1 MIKVIHG
8 GNREAIAQR
17 TGLNAATLIDFSAN
31 INPLGLSPKLKT
43 VLTESLDELVY
54 YPNPQYPQ
62 LKAAISHYLNVSAD
76 DVFVGNGA
84 VQMIFD
90 TATALQSTHAVV
102 LAPTFGEYERSL
114 RRAGATVDHYRLRA
128 ENQFQIQ
135 LPELI
140 QFLDQQPTVD
150 LLCLC
155 NPNNPSG
162 QVLLPD
168 EVQRLADYC
177 RQHQIWLILD
187 EAFMDFIDHDR
198 LSYINRLSE
207 TDPVMII
214 RSATKFFAIPGL
226 RLGFAV
232 TKHPQL
238 KQQLLE
244 QAEPWSVNTLAA
256 RFGEHMYDDQAY
268 IQATYAW
275 LLAEKKALYE
285 GLQTVSYLTVYP
297 SSANYYLFKSGIP
310 QLRERLWPK
319 GLMIRD
325 CSDYVGLDASYYR
338 VAVRSHDDNQTLLAA
353 LHDLA

>member
-1 MIKVIHG
+1 MTKVIHG
-8 GNREAIAQR
+8 GNREAIAQQ
-17 TGLNAATLIDFSAN
+17 TGLDVSTLIDFSAN
-31 INPLGLSPKLKT
+31 INPLGLSPKLKSI
-43 VLTESLDELVY
+43 LIDSLDDLIY

-62 LKAAISHYLNVSAD
+62 LKGAISNYLNVSVD

-90 TATALQSTHAVV
+90 TATALHSTHAVV

-114 RRAGATVDHYRLRA
+114 RRAGATVDYYRLRA
-128 ENQFQIQ
+128 ENQFRVV
-135 LPELI
+135 LPELLS
-140 QFLDQQPTVD
+140 FLDQQPTVD

-162 QVLLPD
+162 QVLMPT
-168 EVQRLADYC
+168 EIQQLADYC

-187 EAFMDFIDHDR
+187 EAFMDFIDHDQ
-198 LSYINRLSE
+198 LSYIDRLRE
-207 TDPVMII
+207 ADPVMII

-232 TKHPQL
+232 TKHLQL
-238 KQQLLE
+238 KQRLLE
-244 QAEPWSVNTLAA
+244 QVEPWSVNTLAA

-275 LLAEKKALYE
+275 LATEKKALYQ
-285 GLQTVSYLTVYP
+285 GLRTVAYLTVYP
-297 SSANYYLFKSGIP
+297 SATNYYLLKSQQP
-310 QLRERLWPK
+310 QLREQLWPK

-325 CSDYVGLDASYYR
+325 CSDYVGLDTSYYR
-338 VAVRSHDDNQTLLAA
+338 VAVRSHAENQTLLAA
-353 LHDLA
+353 LHELA